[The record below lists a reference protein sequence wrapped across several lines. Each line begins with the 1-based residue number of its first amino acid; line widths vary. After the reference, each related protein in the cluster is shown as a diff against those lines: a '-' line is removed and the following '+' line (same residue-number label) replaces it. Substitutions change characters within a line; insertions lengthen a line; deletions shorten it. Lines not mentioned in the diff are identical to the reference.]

1 MLPVVASIQS
11 PPLLAATPGVWAARI
26 GVIVVGIGVWHWSQ
40 ALLARRVNPTAAE
53 GGSIRDGV
61 HDWTAGWHRALV
73 QHPRRA
79 DALLFASSLGIDA
92 LGLWLM
98 ATAIFGATFAPFLGL
113 ILVYGLRQVC
123 QVCCALPTPPGMIW
137 RSPGFPSLLVTYG
150 TANDL
155 FFSGHTALAV
165 YGAVSLAAFGPWG
178 VALGVAVAVF
188 EAGAVLVLRAHYTM
202 DVLAGAM
209 AALLAHRLAGELAPT
224 VDGWIAGL
232 VG

>member
-1 MLPVVASIQS
+1 MFSAVDHVTLP
-11 PPLLAATPGVWAARI
+11 LAAASWLWAARV
-26 GVIVVGIGVWHWSQ
+26 GVIVLGIGVWHWSQ
-40 ALLARRVNPTAAE
+40 AMLARRVNPTAAE
-53 GGSIRDGV
+53 GGSIRDQV

-73 QHPRRA
+73 ANPRRA
-79 DALLFASSLGIDA
+79 DALLIASSLGIDA

-98 ATAIFGATFAPFLGL
+98 ASAIFGATFAPFLGL
-113 ILVYGLRQVC
+113 ILVYALRQVC

-165 YGAVSLAAFGPWG
+165 YGAASLAALGPWRAA
-178 VALGVAVAVF
+178 VGVAVVAF

-202 DVLAGAM
+202 DVLAGAI
-209 AALLAHRLAGELAPT
+209 AALLAYDAAGRLAPA
-224 VDGWIAGL
+224 VDGWLARL